1 MIQKN
6 ENGKL
11 DVAILFL
18 PINSLILLYKKA
30 TYNIGGFLQDKYLV
44 YLYINEALIFYVCIH
59 LQAHHFDDVHKR
71 THQQLFVEN
80 S

>member
-44 YLYINEALIFYVCIH
+44 YLYINEALIFYVYIH
-59 LQAHHFDDVHKR
+59 LQVHHFDEVRKHIHR
-71 THQQLFVEN
+71 RFFVEN